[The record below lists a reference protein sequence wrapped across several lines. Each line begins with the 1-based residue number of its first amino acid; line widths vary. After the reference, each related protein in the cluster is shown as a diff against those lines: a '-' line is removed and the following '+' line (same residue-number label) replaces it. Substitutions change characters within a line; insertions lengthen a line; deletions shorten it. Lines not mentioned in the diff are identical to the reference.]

1 MGKSRK
7 PRKVQNFR
15 ADPILNGASNG
26 NGVAVDT
33 GVTVASSV
41 LDTVAAQLQS
51 VNPED
56 KVCACHSIANLC
68 SQAEARARVVERR
81 FARMCG
87 PFLLDQDAVLVEAAL
102 GCLYTLSC
110 QGEDTARHLVA
121 QDVLTPLLTLV
132 SQFNVEKV
140 EDRQKRL
147 RRDKIMEDG
156 FNLLRTLLQE
166 DDHVLDVLNKSDAIL
181 PHILQF
187 VTDQLSAA
195 VRVAALNLAVTAC
208 DANPPAQ
215 RQVAPLVGTLAAMVT
230 SSPGDQD
237 QALVNITAALLLVTA
252 TDRQDVFSSKV
263 YR

>member
-26 NGVAVDT
+26 NGVSVDT

-68 SQAEARARVVERR
+68 SQAEARARVVERK
-81 FARMCG
+81 FVRMCG

-132 SQFNVEKV
+132 SQFNMEKI

-166 DDHVLDVLNKSDAIL
+166 DDHVLDVFNKSDAIL

-187 VTDQLSAA
+187 VTGQLSAV
-195 VRVAALNLAVTAC
+195 VRVAALNLLVTAC
-208 DANPPAQ
+208 DSNPLAQ
-215 RQVAPLVGTLAAMVT
+215 RQVAPLAGTLAAMVT

-237 QALVNITAALLLVTA
+237 QAALVNITAALLLVTA
-252 TDRQDVFSSKV
+252 IDRQDVFSSKV
-263 YR
+263 